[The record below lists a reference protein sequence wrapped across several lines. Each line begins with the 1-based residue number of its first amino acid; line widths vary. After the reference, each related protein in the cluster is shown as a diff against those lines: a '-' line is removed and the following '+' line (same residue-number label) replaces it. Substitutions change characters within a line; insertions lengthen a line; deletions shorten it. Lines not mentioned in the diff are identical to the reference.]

1 MNTVVPNEHNNPISG
16 RELLEDILQPAA
28 EVVKVLNLEI
38 LTDKLETDDWSDSDW
53 YPWEIF

>member
-1 MNTVVPNEHNNPISG
+1 MNTVVPNEHNNLISG

-28 EVVKVLNLEI
+28 EVVKGLSLEI
-38 LTDKLETDDWSDSDW
+38 LTDKLETEDWSDSDW